1 MKLNCSLCFIV
12 SGVRLIK
19 GDYRNRTVGIRNPV
33 ILVVSLNFADF
44 T

>member
-19 GDYRNRTVGIRNPV
+19 RDYRNRTVKQ
-33 ILVVSLNFADF
+33 VSAKTLPPD
-44 T
+44 